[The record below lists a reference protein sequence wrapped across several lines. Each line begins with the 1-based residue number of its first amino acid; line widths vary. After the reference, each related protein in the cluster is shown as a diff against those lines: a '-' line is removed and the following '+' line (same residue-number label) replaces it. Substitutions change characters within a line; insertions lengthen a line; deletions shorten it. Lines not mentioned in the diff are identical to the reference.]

1 MAPRDED
8 VARWV
13 EDRLARLEP
22 VDATGDERRGLVQLR
37 QRSRQPSPRSRR
49 WIGSAL
55 AAVTVVVMAI
65 AIPGLRGFAQACGE
79 FVMRTLPG
87 THSTETYAQAQGRR
101 PFADDEW
108 RDLSGHPIALSAF
121 RGKVVLV
128 SYWTT
133 TCQQCASEVAWFN
146 DFRRHYQERGLE
158 VIGVSVDGSGV
169 AAVKQFVAERPI
181 EYQVVHRDPANAN
194 PNLKSI
200 PTTFILDRDGR
211 VAARHVGY
219 CSKRELETDI
229 RTVLSEASADG
240 TKRLQ

>member
-22 VDATGDERRGLVQLR
+22 SDSTGDERRGLAQLR
-37 QRSRQPSPRSRR
+37 QPSRQPSPRSRR

-55 AAVTVVVMAI
+55 AIATILVMAI
-65 AIPGLRGFAQACGE
+65 ATPSLRGFAQACGE

-87 THSTETYAQAQGRR
+87 THATQTYAQTQGRR
-101 PFADDEW
+101 PFADDDW
-108 RDLSGHPIALSAF
+108 RDLRGHPIALSAF

-128 SYWTT
+128 TYWTT
-133 TCQQCASEVAWFN
+133 TCQQCASEMAWFN
-146 DFRRHYQERGLE
+146 DFQRRYQERGLE
-158 VIGVSVDGSGV
+158 VIGVLVDDGGV
-169 AAVKQFVAERPI
+169 AAVKEFVTERPI
-181 EYQVVHRDPANAN
+181 EYQVVHRDRTNAD

-229 RTVLSEASADG
+229 RTVLAEAFIDG
-240 TKRLQ
+240 SKRLQ